1 MTAPADTLGA
11 VRWFA
16 LLLVVSLAGAQDAK
30 PRGDDHDKYGFPI
43 TFDAEV
49 ITLNDLVRDSNVDS
63 IQELGNIGSARDQM
77 LMDKLTEKVGE
88 LYGLEVE
95 ERAVSDV
102 IERQIAAYPSEAEF
116 YESLAQK
123 GQTLELFR
131 QDIKR
136 QVLAYRLNSLITG
149 GFLQQGGRLLPW
161 DPNPSPREVKIAFDN
176 DPARIA
182 AGSLVKWREL
192 AVSLSAKE
200 RKKVYGKR
208 MLNPDLTDED
218 LRKEEN
224 AILEPRV
231 ARARAALKAKKSLDE
246 IAKELGATI
255 LEKAGEI
262 DSEPSKSERLT
273 FLQKAKKGEQSGL
286 LAVGKARYA
295 ILQIV
300 EVRRPDQLTL
310 NNPKV
315 VEGYRARLAQLKQSK
330 ANFTLRLRAL
340 EKSIIRPER
349 VRRQLRDLLLTSLR
363 QSHRELRVLGL
374 H

>member
-1 MTAPADTLGA
+1 M
-11 VRWFA
+11 RWIA
-16 LLLVVSLAGAQDAK
+16 LLFVVSLAGAQDYK

-43 TFDAEV
+43 TLDAEV

-116 YESLAQK
+116 YDSLAQK
-123 GQTLELFR
+123 GQTLELYR

-136 QVLAYRLNSLITG
+136 QVLAYRLDSLIKG
-149 GFLQQGGRLLPW
+149 GFLQQGQRLLPW

-176 DPARIA
+176 DPARVA
-182 AGSLVKWREL
+182 AGSLVKWREI
-192 AVSLSAKE
+192 AVSLTAKE
-200 RKKVYGKR
+200 RKKVHGKR

-218 LRKEEN
+218 LQKEEN

-231 ARARAALKAKKSLDE
+231 AQARAALKAKKSLDE
-246 IAKELGATI
+246 IAKELGATV
-255 LEKAGEI
+255 LEKGGEI
-262 DSEPSKSERLT
+262 DSEPTKSERLT

-286 LAVGKARYA
+286 LSVGEARFA

-300 EVRRPDQLTL
+300 DVRRPDQMTL

-315 VEGYRARLAQLKQSK
+315 VEGYRARVAQLKQSK

-349 VRRQLRDLLLTSLR
+349 VRQQLRDLLLTSLR
-363 QSHRELRVLGL
+363 QSHPELRVLGL